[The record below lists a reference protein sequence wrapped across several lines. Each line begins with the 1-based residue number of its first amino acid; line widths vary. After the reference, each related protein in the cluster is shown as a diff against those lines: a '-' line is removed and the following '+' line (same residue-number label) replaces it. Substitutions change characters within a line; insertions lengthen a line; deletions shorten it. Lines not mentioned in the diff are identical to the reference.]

1 MRAFFASIFGYFL
14 SPWGVVL
21 LGALDASLIFFLPL
35 GIDFVVIL
43 LSARK
48 PELFWVY
55 ALLASLG
62 SVIGAAGTFWLGRK
76 VGEHGIARF
85 VKPSTLK
92 KVQDRVSQS
101 GVVAIAAL
109 GVIPPPFP
117 FTAFVLTSGAA
128 RANVWLFLGTLA
140 AVRLARFGIEAGLGA
155 RYGSGVIRWMES
167 PTFTIVVIALAAIAV
182 GGTLVSA
189 IAIHRSIKRE
199 KTTARSASSTR
210 ERPTGSEAAERTRRT
225 P

>member
-1 MRAFFASIFGYFL
+1 MRAFFAGLFGYFL

-48 PELFWVY
+48 PELFWLY

-62 SVIGAAGTFWLGRK
+62 SVMGAAGTFWLGRK
-76 VGEHGIARF
+76 LGEHGIARF

-92 KVQDRVSQS
+92 KVEARVSHT

-128 RANVWLFLGTLA
+128 RANPVVFLGTLA
-140 AVRLARFGIEAGLGA
+140 GVRLARFGIEAALGA
-155 RYGSGVIRWMES
+155 YYGRGVIRWMES
-167 PTFTIVVIALAAIAV
+167 TTFTIAVIALAVLAV
-182 GGTLVSA
+182 AGTLVSG
-189 IAIHRSIKRE
+189 IAIYRSIQRE
-199 KTTARSASSTR
+199 KSAARSTR
-210 ERPTGSEAAERTRRT
+210 PSARPRPRSA
-225 P
+225 

>member
-14 SPWGVVL
+14 TPWGVVL
-21 LGALDASLIFFLPL
+21 LGVLDASLIFFLPL

-43 LSARK
+43 LSARR
-48 PELFWVY
+48 PELFWLY

-62 SVIGAAGTFWLGRK
+62 SIIGAAGTFWLGRK
-76 VGEHGIARF
+76 VGEHGLARL

-92 KVQDRVSQS
+92 KVEDRVSHT

-128 RANVWLFLGTLA
+128 RANPWVFLGTLA
-140 AVRLARFGIEAGLGA
+140 GVRLARFGIEAALGA
-155 RYGSGVIRWMES
+155 YYGGGVIRWMQS
-167 PTFTIVVIALAAIAV
+167 TTFTIVVIALAVLALA
-182 GGTLVSA
+182 GTLISA
-189 IAIHRSIKRE
+189 VAIYRSIKRDRAAGRAP
-199 KTTARSASSTR
+199 KTAPAPRSSS
-210 ERPTGSEAAERTRRT
+210 A
-225 P
+225 

>member
-48 PELFWVY
+48 PELFWLY
-55 ALLASLG
+55 ALFASLG
-62 SVIGAAGTFWLGRK
+62 SVLGAGGTFWLGRK
-76 VGEHGIARF
+76 LGEHGIARF

-92 KVQDRVSQS
+92 KVEDRVSHT
-101 GVVAIAAL
+101 GIVAIAAL

-128 RANVWLFLGTLA
+128 RANPWIFLGTLA
-140 AVRLARFGIEAGLGA
+140 GVRLARFGIEAGLGA
-155 RYGSGVIRWMES
+155 YYGGGVIRWMQS
-167 PTFTIVVIALAAIAV
+167 TTFTIVVMALAVLAV
-182 GGTLVSA
+182 AGTLISG
-189 IAIHRSIKRE
+189 IAIYRSIRRE
-199 KTTARSASSTR
+199 KAARRSNTRAPAPRPRSA
-210 ERPTGSEAAERTRRT
+210 
-225 P
+225 

>member
-1 MRAFFASIFGYFL
+1 MRSFLGYFL
-14 SPWGVVL
+14 TPVGLLL
-21 LGALDASLIFFLPL
+21 LGALDASVVFFLPL

-48 PELFWVY
+48 PELFWLY

-62 SVIGAAGTFWLGRK
+62 SVAGAAGTFWLGRK
-76 VGEHGIARF
+76 VGEHGLARF

-92 KVQDRVSQS
+92 KVGDRVSHT

-128 RANVWLFLGTLA
+128 RANPWVFLGTLA
-140 AVRLARFGIEAGLGA
+140 GVRLARFGIEAALGA
-155 RYGSGVIRWMES
+155 YYGGGVIRWMQS
-167 PTFTIVVIALAAIAV
+167 PTFTIVVIALAVLAV
-182 GGTLVSA
+182 AGTLVSA
-189 IAIHRSIKRE
+189 VAIYRSIKRDRAAGRAP
-199 KTTARSASSTR
+199 KTAPTPRSSS
-210 ERPTGSEAAERTRRT
+210 A
-225 P
+225 

>member
-1 MRAFFASIFGYFL
+1 MRAFFAGIFGYFL

-48 PELFWVY
+48 PELFWLY
-55 ALLASLG
+55 GLLASFG
-62 SVIGAAGTFWLGRK
+62 SVMGAAGTFWLGRK
-76 VGEHGIARF
+76 LGEHGIARF

-92 KVQDRVSQS
+92 KVEARVSHT

-128 RANVWLFLGTLA
+128 RANPVVFLGTLA
-140 AVRLARFGIEAGLGA
+140 GVRLARFGIEAALGA
-155 RYGSGVIRWMES
+155 YYGRGVIRWMES
-167 PTFTIVVIALAAIAV
+167 TTFTIVVIALAVLAV
-182 GGTLVSA
+182 AGTLVSG
-189 IAIHRSIKRE
+189 IAIYRSIQRE
-199 KTTARSASSTR
+199 KSAARTARPSPGPRARSA
-210 ERPTGSEAAERTRRT
+210 
-225 P
+225 

>member
-48 PELFWVY
+48 PELFWLY

-62 SVIGAAGTFWLGRK
+62 SVLGAAVTFWLGRK
-76 VGEHGIARF
+76 LGEHGIARF
-85 VKPSTLK
+85 VKPSTLQ
-92 KVQDRVSQS
+92 KVEDRVSHT
-101 GVVAIAAL
+101 GIVAIAAL

-128 RANVWLFLGTLA
+128 RANPWIFLGTLA
-140 AVRLARFGIEAGLGA
+140 GVRLARFGIEAGLGA
-155 RYGSGVIRWMES
+155 YYGDGVIRWMQS
-167 PTFTIVVIALAAIAV
+167 TTFTIVVIALAVLAV
-182 GGTLVSA
+182 AGTLISG
-189 IAIHRSIKRE
+189 IAIYRSIRRE
-199 KTTARSASSTR
+199 KAARRSNTRAPAPRPRSA
-210 ERPTGSEAAERTRRT
+210 
-225 P
+225 